1 MFDKLI
7 VSEPE
12 GADLKSRRNYFLVS
26 SLVVGALFLTAVV
39 FSIFA
44 ADYNIGS
51 EGFEMS
57 ELIAPVVAIP
67 QTEPEPPRQT
77 APNDRIPRTGEG
89 NTGRVY

>member
-26 SLVVGALFLTAVV
+26 SLVVRALFLTAVV

-51 EGFEMS
+51 DGFEMA

-67 QTEPEPPRQT
+67 QTERWTEDHS
-77 APNDRIPRTGEG
+77 ALA
-89 NTGRVY
+89 RVVRSGLG